1 MKTVTHRGRLCA
13 RLQARG
19 KRIPEYSSDEQRR
32 GVGGIGA
39 ACRRIYESQ
48 HLAHRIHAHHTVGLV
63 AKTGLDAAAGV
74 LAELAGWLEARE
86 VRAVF
91 ETDTAALAGL
101 RRTGGPSL
109 VTSFRPCAI

>member
-1 MKTVTHRGRLCA
+1 MPITR
-13 RLQARG
+13 
-19 KRIPEYSSDEQRR
+19 
-32 GVGGIGA
+32 
-39 ACRRIYESQ
+39 
-48 HLAHRIHAHHTVGLV
+48 VGLV

-101 RRTGGPSL
+101 PPEYAPQYVMPTAPRVPAAPPAPRRPAGPT
-109 VTSFRPCAI
+109 VEIVRGTKGATYEVKKYGH